1 VVNQPKYVK
10 VALITVTMLSLVS
23 VTAAYGQG
31 QAELIIVQ
39 HEDLSIT
46 LKTLNGT
53 ELKGYAN
60 INALAGP
67 NGLADI
73 VQQMENWN

>member
-1 VVNQPKYVK
+1 VNQPKYVK
-10 VALITVTMLSLVS
+10 VALITAAMLSLVS

-53 ELKGYAN
+53 ELKDYAN